1 MKNSSI
7 LSFIF
12 LILFSVNSFSQIEY
26 AITLE
31 DLEGNSFSDNDI
43 LQFDTIEYPDASFTY
58 KIRNNTSETIKVRV
72 EVESFSGTDG
82 SMMELC
88 FGECYFGVSLGQ
100 SYPINQAQPYVYIA
114 ANSTQIADGDHFFN
128 SDPGNGDVPVEY
140 SFRFYMCDENGDELV
155 SQAELQ
161 TDFFINYY
169 YSASLGLNNLD
180 DLKLVYYILNDKL
193 FINSESNLSLK
204 IYDIAGKII
213 SENLI
218 LVGDNL
224 IDIINLSKKH
234 IILSFESESSQITSK
249 KILIP

>member
-43 LQFDTIEYPDASFTY
+43 LQFDTVEYPDASFTY

-169 YSASLGLNNLD
+169 YSTSLGLNNLD

-204 IYDIAGKII
+204 IYDLAGKII

-224 IDIINLSKKH
+224 IDIINLSKKQ
-234 IILSFESESSQITSK
+234 IILSFESEGSQITSK

>member
-193 FINSESNLSLK
+193 F
-204 IYDIAGKII
+204 
-213 SENLI
+213 
-218 LVGDNL
+218 
-224 IDIINLSKKH
+224 
-234 IILSFESESSQITSK
+234 F
-249 KILIP
+249 

>member
-1 MKNSSI
+1 MKKSSI
-7 LSFIF
+7 LTLTF
-12 LILFSVNSFSQIEY
+12 LILFSLSSYSQIEY

-31 DLEGNSFSDNDI
+31 DLEGNSYSDNDV
-43 LQFDTIEYPDASFTY
+43 LQFDSFEYPDASFTF
-58 KIRNNTSETIKVRV
+58 KIRNNISETIRVRV

-100 SYPINQAQPYVYIA
+100 AYPINQAQPYVFIA
-114 ANSTQIADGDHFFN
+114 ANDTQIADGDHFFN

-140 SFRFYMCDENGDELV
+140 SFRFYMCDENGEELV

-161 TDFFINYY
+161 TDFSINYY

-180 DLKLVYYILNDKL
+180 DLKLVYYVLNDKL

-204 IYDIAGKII
+204 IYDLAGKII
-213 SENLI
+213 SENPI
-218 LVGDNL
+218 FSGYNS
-224 IDIINLSKKH
+224 IDIMNLLEKH
-234 IILSFESESSQITSK
+234 VILTFESEGSQITSK

>member
-43 LQFDTIEYPDASFTY
+43 LQFDTVEYPDASFTY

-100 SYPINQAQPYVYIA
+100 SYPINQAQPYVFIA
-114 ANSTQIADGDHFFN
+114 ANDTQIADGDHFFN

-140 SFRFYMCDENGDELV
+140 SFRFYMCDENGDELL

-161 TDFFINYY
+161 TDFSINYY
-169 YSASLGLNNLD
+169 YSNSLGLNNLD

-204 IYDIAGKII
+204 IYDLAGKII

-234 IILSFESESSQITSK
+234 IILSFESEGSQITSK

>member
-1 MKNSSI
+1 MKNSSLLTLTVLI
-7 LSFIF
+7 IFSLS
-12 LILFSVNSFSQIEY
+12 SYSQIEY

-31 DLEGNSFSDNDI
+31 DLEGNSYSDNDV
-43 LQFDTIEYPDASFTY
+43 LQFDSFEYPDASFTY
-58 KIRNNTSETIKVRV
+58 KIRNNISETIRVRV

-100 SYPINQAQPYVYIA
+100 SYPINQAQPYVFIA
-114 ANSTQIADGDHFFN
+114 ANDTQIADGDHFFN
-128 SDPGNGDVPVEY
+128 SDPGNGDDPVEY
-140 SFRFYMCDENGDELV
+140 SFRFYMCDENGEELV

-161 TDFFINYY
+161 TDFSINYY

-180 DLKLVYYILNDKL
+180 DLKLVYYVLNDKL
-193 FINSESNLSLK
+193 IINSESDLSLK
-204 IYDIAGKII
+204 VYDLAGKII

-218 LVGDNL
+218 LSGNNS
-224 IDIINLSKKH
+224 IDIMNLLEKQV
-234 IILSFESESSQITSK
+234 ILKFESEGSQIISK

>member
-218 LVGDNL
+218 LIGDNL

-234 IILSFESESSQITSK
+234 IILSFESEARQIMSK

>member
-43 LQFDTIEYPDASFTY
+43 LQFDTVEYPDASFTY

-100 SYPINQAQPYVYIA
+100 SYPINQAQPYVFIA
-114 ANSTQIADGDHFFN
+114 ANDTQIADGDHFFN

-161 TDFFINYY
+161 TDFSINYY
-169 YSASLGLNNLD
+169 YSTSLGLNNLD

-204 IYDIAGKII
+204 IYDLAGKII
-213 SENLI
+213 SKNLI

-234 IILSFESESSQITSK
+234 IILSFESEGSQITSK